1 MWSLDCSA
9 WLVLFRNADPLQITA
24 AIGTFSLL
32 GWITLVLRSN
42 YLRWKAIG
50 PGGVPRNPYGWVLQ
64 WLLDLVLGHRDTTY
78 LLYFDLKLAR
88 MKGMTKEDRDLAQ
101 RRFLEDLPLRK
112 APKARAAPFAVP
124 QRQEMQRTGLHM
136 IEVLLDLNF
145 SFDRGPKLRLICG
158 PADRVLGTTQDV
170 PQHSRGQQR
179 PCCSRHVPTRAA

>member
-1 MWSLDCSA
+1 MSSLHRRA
-9 WLVLFRNADPLQITA
+9 WLVRLGDAEPLQIAA

-32 GWITLVLRSN
+32 GWITVVLRSN

-50 PGGVPRNPYGWVLQ
+50 PGGVPRNPYGWALQ

-101 RRFLEDLPLRK
+101 RRFLQDLPPRK

-124 QRQEMQRTGLHM
+124 QRQEMQRTGLVM
-136 IEVLLDLNF
+136 IEVRIDTNSSFGGAQALRPSVVLL
-145 SFDRGPKLRLICG
+145 
-158 PADRVLGTTQDV
+158 TEY
-170 PQHSRGQQR
+170 
-179 PCCSRHVPTRAA
+179 